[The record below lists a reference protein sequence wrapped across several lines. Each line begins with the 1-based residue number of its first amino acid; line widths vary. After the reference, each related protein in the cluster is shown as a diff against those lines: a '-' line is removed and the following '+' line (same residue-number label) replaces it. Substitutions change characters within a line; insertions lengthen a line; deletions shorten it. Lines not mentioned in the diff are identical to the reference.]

1 MILILNESKQPTSA
15 TAGEG
20 SRILKSGS
28 RSVMVLPDESV
39 VNSFCSTAAIS
50 CRGMDESLMLF
61 WEEGEGRGEDT
72 R

>member
-1 MILILNESKQPTSA
+1 
-15 TAGEG
+15 
-20 SRILKSGS
+20 
-28 RSVMVLPDESV
+28 MVLPDGSV

-61 WEEGEGRGEDT
+61 WEEEEEGEGRRGRGGGGGEEGEGRRGRGGGGEDT